1 MGLPVKPQNVAVLA
15 LLRAHPEGV
24 TTLQALDAVGCFRLG
39 ARIHDLKTKHGFVI
53 DSELVTL
60 ISGKRVARYAL
71 REKPVQLTLDA
82 QQGAP
87 QPATPGGERSA
98 LLVTERR
105 PLAASRSG

>member
-1 MGLPVKPQNVAVLA
+1 MKPSNVAVLA

-39 ARIHDLKTKHGFVI
+39 ARIHDLKTQHGFVI

-71 REKPVQLTLDA
+71 REKPVQLTTFDSLSS
-82 QQGAP
+82 GT
-87 QPATPGGERSA
+87 ATPPRAAAQVAEGSS
-98 LLVTERR
+98 R
-105 PLAASRSG
+105 PRVPA

>member
-1 MGLPVKPQNVAVLA
+1 MKPSNVAVLA

-39 ARIHDLKTKHGFVI
+39 ARIHDLKTKHGFFI

-71 REKPVQLTLDA
+71 REKPVQLTTFDSLSSTSPDNPPRGRRAA
-82 QQGAP
+82 QAAEGSP
-87 QPATPGGERSA
+87 LSRVPA
-98 LLVTERR
+98 
-105 PLAASRSG
+105 